1 MIANISCIAVKYYR
15 VGGTINYTLDELPQD
30 ATHAIYRFTIQDT
43 GIGMSE
49 EFQRHI
55 YEPFAQES
63 ENARTEFKGTGL
75 GMAITKE
82 LVDLMGGTVTV
93 HSKLGEGTTFVVEL
107 PFELDL
113 SAPEKQETGKEL
125 PSLKGM
131 RLLLAEDNALNAEV
145 ASYMLEKAGA
155 AVTLA
160 ENGKQAVEQFE
171 AGGRNGAPAFDA
183 ILMDVMMPVMDG
195 IAATRAIR
203 ASSHPQAKTIPI
215 IAQTANAFAEDVKR
229 ALDAGMNNHVSKPL
243 NEGQL
248 VRVLTQYKK

>member
-1 MIANISCIAVKYYR
+1 M
-15 VGGTINYTLDELPQD
+15 
-30 ATHAIYRFTIQDT
+30 
-43 GIGMSE
+43 
-49 EFQRHI
+49 
-55 YEPFAQES
+55 
-63 ENARTEFKGTGL
+63 
-75 GMAITKE
+75 
-82 LVDLMGGTVTV
+82 
-93 HSKLGEGTTFVVEL
+93 
-107 PFELDL
+107 
-113 SAPEKQETGKEL
+113 
-125 PSLKGM
+125 
-131 RLLLAEDNALNAEV
+131 
-145 ASYMLEKAGA
+145 
-155 AVTLA
+155 TLA

-183 ILMDVMMPVMDG
+183 ILMDVVMPVMDG